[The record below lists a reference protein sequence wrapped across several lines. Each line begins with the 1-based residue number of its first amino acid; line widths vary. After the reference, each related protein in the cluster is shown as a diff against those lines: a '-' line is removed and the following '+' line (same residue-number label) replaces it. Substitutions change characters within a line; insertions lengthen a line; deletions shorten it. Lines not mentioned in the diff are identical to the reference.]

1 MGALLVEGADELI
14 EARLL
19 LQEVPGGGLGGF
31 LLERQMHALMPAV
44 LLRMAGLDALD
55 ADTQAQPPDRELGQS
70 EERVGTGKGAPV
82 IGANRSGQPEVLK
95 SALKDGKGVHR
106 QGAREPL
113 TADEV
118 TAREVGDGERKAV
131 ASIGEHELAL
141 VVGTPEVIGMVRVG
155 ERGAFGL
162 VDSPAST
169 LNQAVTVQDR
179 MHGADGRGVD
189 LGGLATQAFA
199 DFRSTP
205 AGVLLLELH
214 DRLLDLK
221 GELPDVPR
229 GSRESLR
236 QPLDA
241 AVLVALEDLV
251 AGLARD
257 LELPAQH
264 RHLVPV
270 QQPGHELQPLVHL
283 ATLPPR

>member
-1 MGALLVEGADELI
+1 MLRASWGRSWFTV
-14 EARLL
+14 
-19 LQEVPGGGLGGF
+19 
-31 LLERQMHALMPAV
+31 LMNC
-44 LLRMAGLDALD
+44 
-55 ADTQAQPPDRELGQS
+55 S
-70 EERVGTGKGAPV
+70 K
-82 IGANRSGQPEVLK
+82 RSGQPEVLK

-106 QGAREPL
+106 QGCREPL

-179 MHGADGRGVD
+179 MHGADGRAVD
-189 LGGLATQAFA
+189 LGVLATQAFA

-221 GELPDVPR
+221 G
-229 GSRESLR
+229 
-236 QPLDA
+236 
-241 AVLVALEDLV
+241 
-251 AGLARD
+251 
-257 LELPAQH
+257 
-264 RHLVPV
+264 
-270 QQPGHELQPLVHL
+270 
-283 ATLPPR
+283 